1 MRINKCFIFLLISF
15 LVFANDLQGKD
26 VRDSV
31 QLHFR
36 PGRSALDLSIGD
48 NKAVLNRIEDSL
60 KTSYADSVYILKSVT
75 IIGGASPEGSI
86 SINERLSKKRAN
98 VLFEYL
104 SRYNLIE
111 APSKEFIY
119 LGRDWRGLLSLVK
132 EDPDTPYRDEV
143 IELLEDVVL
152 KSKDADF
159 SSDNHLYRLRT
170 LKGGKPYRYMYKNL
184 FPKLRASKVILEYE
198 KVWNPIRL
206 AIVSHRVAAQTVML
220 DTPKVYVP
228 LPIPIE
234 KELPPPP
241 FYMDL
246 KTNMLNDILLTP
258 NIGVEFYLGKNY
270 SATMNWK
277 YAWWNN
283 RDRSWHWRNYGGD
296 IAVRKWFG
304 KMANEKPL
312 TGHHAGLYLSAF
324 THDFLLSETGYMAG
338 KPKGNI
344 FDRANFAAGVEYGYS
359 MPIAERLNIDFS
371 LGVGYMWGKYYEYK
385 PIDDCFV
392 WQVTKQRNYFG
403 PTKAEI
409 SLIWLIGRGN
419 VNENR
424 GGGR

>member
-1 MRINKCFIFLLISF
+1 MRINKCFIFLLVSF